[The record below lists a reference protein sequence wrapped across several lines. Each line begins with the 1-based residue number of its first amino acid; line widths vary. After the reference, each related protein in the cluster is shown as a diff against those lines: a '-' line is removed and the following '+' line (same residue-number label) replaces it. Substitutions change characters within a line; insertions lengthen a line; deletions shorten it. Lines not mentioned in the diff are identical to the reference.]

1 MTDVVL
7 EGAHADN
14 LMAGVLST
22 YGEIK
27 DVAISLMRRT
37 GELQQ
42 KPSVLYRPTLSKD
55 GNAWIA
61 LYGPDLATG
70 VVGCGMTPAEA
81 MDEFDLAWSVNTHPS
96 PPATPELP
104 QASQAS
110 QEPPQI
116 RITIEGQPGTGKS
129 TIARMIRTAFRATY
143 GIDLVVHDDSPHALQ
158 HMDARIAKLKKKNVQ
173 INIYANDGNAVAR
186 QQAAADMYNALHR
199 ALTCALWDAASDMV
213 RAEKAI
219 ADAKIAFNY
228 PS

>member
-1 MTDVVL
+1 MSDVIL
-7 EGAHADN
+7 EGEHADKV
-14 LMAGVLST
+14 MAGVLAT

-27 DVAISLMRRT
+27 DAAVTAMQRT
-37 GELQQ
+37 SELQHR
-42 KPSVLYRPTLSKD
+42 PSAIYRPTLSKD
-55 GNAWIA
+55 GNAWVA
-61 LYGPDLATG
+61 LYGPDIATG

-81 MDEFDLAWSVNTHPS
+81 MDEFDLAWSVNTHPEKAS
-96 PPATPELP
+96 PAEPPKVA
-104 QASQAS
+104 

-116 RITIEGQPGTGKS
+116 RITIAGKPGTGKS

-173 INIYANDGNAVAR
+173 IDIYANDGNSIAQ
-186 QQAAADMYNALHR
+186 QQAACDMYNALHK
-199 ALTCALWDAASDMV
+199 AIIGALWDSSEDMV
-213 RAEKAI
+213 RAEKSL

>member
-1 MTDVVL
+1 MTDVIL
-7 EGAHADN
+7 EGDNADKV
-14 LMAGVLST
+14 MAGVLAT

-27 DVAISLMRRT
+27 DAAVTTMHRT
-37 GELQQ
+37 SELQQ
-42 KPSVLYRPTLSKD
+42 RPSAIYRPTLSKD
-55 GNAWIA
+55 GNAWVA

-81 MDEFDLAWSVNTHPS
+81 MEEFDLAWSVNTHPEKAS
-96 PPATPELP
+96 PDAPPKVA
-104 QASQAS
+104 

-116 RITIEGQPGTGKS
+116 RITIEGKPGTGKS

-173 INIYANDGNAVAR
+173 INIYASDGNAVAR

-199 ALTCALWDAASDMV
+199 AITCALWDSSEDMV
-213 RAEKAI
+213 RAEKSL